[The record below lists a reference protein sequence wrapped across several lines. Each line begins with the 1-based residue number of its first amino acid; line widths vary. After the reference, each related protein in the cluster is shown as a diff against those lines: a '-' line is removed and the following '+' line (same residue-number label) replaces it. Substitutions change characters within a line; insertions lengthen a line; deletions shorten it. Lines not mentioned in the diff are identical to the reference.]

1 MMEDNLKEL
10 VKMQKKIY
18 EIISRSEELQKVIE
32 LIERRRS
39 CIICV
44 RDCDISGVID
54 AKFEIGRCYDED
66 DVCSDIVEALKMTRD
81 KYIKEF
87 EDLDAETK
95 EGEKWKIREKKSCR
109 I

>member
-1 MMEDNLKEL
+1 MEDNLKEL
-10 VKMQKKIY
+10 IEMCKKKYGIALKV
-18 EIISRSEELQKVIE
+18 EDLQKVIE

-66 DVCSDIVEALKMTRD
+66 DVRSDMVEALKMIRD
-81 KYIKEF
+81 KYIKALE
-87 EDLDAETK
+87 ELDTGTK
-95 EGEKWKIREKKSCR
+95 GCEKSGR
-109 I
+109 

>member
-10 VKMQKKIY
+10 IKMQKKKY
-18 EIISRSEELQKVIE
+18 EIISKAEELQKVIE

-44 RDCDISGVID
+44 RDCDISGIID

-66 DVCSDIVEALKMTRD
+66 DVCSDIVEALKTIRD
-81 KYIKEF
+81 KYLKEYIKIF
-87 EDLDAETK
+87 EQVDMEA
-95 EGEKWKIREKKSCR
+95 KKDD
-109 I
+109 

>member
-10 VKMQKKIY
+10 IKMQKKKY
-18 EIISRSEELQKVIE
+18 EIISKAEELQKVIE

-66 DVCSDIVEALKMTRD
+66 DVRRDIVEALKMIRD
-81 KYIKEF
+81 KYIVAFK
-87 EDLDAETK
+87 DLDAEV
-95 EGEKWKIREKKSCR
+95 KKHD
-109 I
+109 

>member
-10 VKMQKKIY
+10 IKMQKKKY
-18 EIISRSEELQKVIE
+18 EIISKAEELQKVIE

-44 RDCDISGVID
+44 RDCDISGIID

-66 DVCSDIVEALKMTRD
+66 YVCSDIVEALKTIRY
-81 KYIKEF
+81 KYLKEYIKIF
-87 EDLDAETK
+87 EQVDMEA
-95 EGEKWKIREKKSCR
+95 KKDD
-109 I
+109 